1 MIGTTCEQLPISFS
15 VSGSPRWFNRAMK
28 TRRVLRFHKTVQIV
42 APGRPSR
49 LMPGPDDVPHY
60 TTITLNPQKPILGCH
75 PRLLTK
81 LLS

>member
-1 MIGTTCEQLPISFS
+1 
-15 VSGSPRWFNRAMK
+15 MK
-28 TRRVLRFHKTVQIV
+28 IRRRIRFQQNTQIV

-75 PRLLTK
+75 PRLLSR